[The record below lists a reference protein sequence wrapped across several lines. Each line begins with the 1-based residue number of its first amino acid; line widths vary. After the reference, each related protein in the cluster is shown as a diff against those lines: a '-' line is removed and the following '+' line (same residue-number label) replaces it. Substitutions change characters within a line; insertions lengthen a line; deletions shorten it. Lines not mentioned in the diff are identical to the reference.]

1 MFRSKSG
8 NVSKENLK
16 GTFLSNLLNRSLF
29 FKRDLLNE
37 FDRFPNVT

>member
-8 NVSKENLK
+8 NVSKEILK
-16 GTFLSNLLNRSLF
+16 RTFLSNLLNRSLF